1 MKSDGRVAAV
11 FGCND
16 AAGLAVGGRKLVSG
30 DGQRRITGQSGGV
43 AIEST
48 DVSSREI
55 GLCGG
60 RCRPRGGLGIERKDQ
75 TYQKQQ

>member
-1 MKSDGRVAAV
+1 LKRYCRVAAV
-11 FGCND
+11 FGCDD
-16 AAGLAVGGRKLVSG
+16 AAGLAVGSRKLVSG
-30 DGQRRITGQSGGV
+30 DGQRRVTGQPSGV

-60 RCRPRGGLGIERKDQ
+60 GCCLRGRLGIERKDQ